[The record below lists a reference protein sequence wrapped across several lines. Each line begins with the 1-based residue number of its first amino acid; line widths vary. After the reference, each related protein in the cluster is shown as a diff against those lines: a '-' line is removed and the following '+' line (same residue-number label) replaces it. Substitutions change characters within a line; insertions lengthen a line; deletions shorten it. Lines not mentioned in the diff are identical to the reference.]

1 MVAVVFAATAAC
13 SLYVIRD
20 VSKDKPFELELGWLC
35 EESNMKFALVPKDLV
50 ETADAAAKEATSGS
64 GGSGSA
70 SASASAEGESAPMDM

>member
-1 MVAVVFAATAAC
+1 MHVY

-50 ETADAAAKEATSGS
+50 ETVDAAAKEATSGS

-70 SASASAEGESAPMDM
+70 SASASAESESAPMDM

>member
-1 MVAVVFAATAAC
+1 MLLLLLFIRY

-70 SASASAEGESAPMDM
+70 SASASAEGESAPMDI